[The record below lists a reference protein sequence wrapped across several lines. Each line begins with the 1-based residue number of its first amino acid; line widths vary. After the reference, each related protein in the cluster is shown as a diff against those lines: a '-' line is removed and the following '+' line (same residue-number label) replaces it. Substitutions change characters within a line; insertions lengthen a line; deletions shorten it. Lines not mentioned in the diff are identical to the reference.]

1 MGRRATC
8 NPYRIDPLDSVP
20 CHINYAIVNAPAYVT
35 TDGEAGIP
43 AWLQGYGPDVRLSA
57 CFRFDDKT
65 CPMSL
70 HHGGT
75 DEYSPNGS
83 TLIYHRLR
91 KMNIPAELH
100 LYPNKG
106 HGAYGLDRGVEFLR
120 QIGIMGSLDPEVDI
134 MTRYASDEDRKEVV
148 KQDPNGFE
156 VAPARRLLNQLG
168 MTVVTLR
175 YRTPRPKGLSKHI
188 TAWEDLQRTIR
199 LVRSQAAAYG
209 LDPDQIG
216 IMGSSAGGHLTLMGL
231 FADR

>member
-1 MGRRATC
+1 MSAGSHLALMLATSSSV
-8 NPYRIDPLDSVP
+8 PAYEAIDQFDTIP

-70 HHGGT
+70 HHGGM

-83 TLIYHRLR
+83 TLIYHKLR
-91 KMNIPAELH
+91 SMNIPAELH

-120 QIGIMGSLDPEVDI
+120 QIGIMGPLDQEVDI
-134 MTRYASDEDRKEVV
+134 MTRYAGDEDRKEVV
-148 KQDPNGFE
+148 KQ
-156 VAPARRLLNQLG
+156 
-168 MTVVTLR
+168 M
-175 YRTPRPKGLSKHI
+175 
-188 TAWEDLQRTIR
+188 
-199 LVRSQAAAYG
+199 YG
-209 LDPDQIG
+209 LTVRCPMHKNISCCLILSG
-216 IMGSSAGGHLTLMGL
+216 T
-231 FADR
+231 FPKY